1 MVRRRWRPNRFYS
14 EWAAM
19 ADKPSRPSGIA
30 LRPQSV
36 RNRRSRLG
44 KPLLIFAIIEKPA
57 DDYFLAKQLLTLFAL
72 L

>member
-36 RNRRSRLG
+36 RNRG
-44 KPLLIFAIIEKPA
+44 KPLLMFAIIEKPA
-57 DDYFLAKQLLTLFAL
+57 DDYFLAKRLLTLFAL